1 MTWVQSTKI
10 RSLGYDEDSPFPIG
24 TLKHPA
30 IGEIVDEVF
39 GDIAGEV
46 IVDAIEGE
54 GEVEGHQE
62 QYHLPN
68 YHHSSVYDYELS
80 KIQYKK

>member
-1 MTWVQSTKI
+1 M
-10 RSLGYDEDSPFPIG
+10 LGD
-24 TLKHPA
+24 
-30 IGEIVDEVF
+30 V
-39 GDIAGEV
+39 AGEV